1 MQLSALIKHLT
12 HWRQNINFTSK
23 RKKSSTKKTLR
34 MDRSGWLYL
43 LVKQNSTPNFNST
56 LPITGQFLPTLPKSI
71 NSSGLIY
78 YKKIIAFHKDVYT
91 EDNVPQ

>member
-1 MQLSALIKHLT
+1 
-12 HWRQNINFTSK
+12 
-23 RKKSSTKKTLR
+23 
-34 MDRSGWLYL
+34 MDRSGWLFQL
-43 LVKQNSTPNFNST
+43 NKNSTPNFNST
-56 LPITGQFLPTLPKSI
+56 LPITGQFKPTLPKSI